1 MLKGKR
7 SILLIR
13 GESFLSALSGEIQ
26 GLSGFRFETVSG
38 LQEGVGKL
46 GDSRFAAI
54 LLDLLLPGGSGF
66 EVLMSLRRNF
76 GLPIFVF
83 SRDVSEADR
92 ILAYEMGAD
101 DYLSADVSQREL
113 VARLRAVISRALL
126 ITGEESDRVRLH
138 FAQDLQIDPGSQ
150 SATQSGKAL
159 RLTRLEFDLLATL
172 VKRSGQICSRESLL
186 HAVSD
191 EHYNVLE
198 RTVDVHI
205 ASLRRKLSDD
215 PKAPRYIQTVRGVG
229 YLLLNSSSQCWD
241 SA

>member
-13 GESFLSALSGEIQ
+13 GQSIFGALNDELQ
-26 GLSGFRFETVSG
+26 ARDVFQFEEVPGLR
-38 LQEGVGKL
+38 EGVGKL
-46 GDSRFAAI
+46 EDTRFVAI
-54 LLDLLLPGGSGF
+54 LLDLLRPGGSGF

-83 SRDVSEADR
+83 SSDVSEADR

-101 DYLSADVSQREL
+101 DYLSADVSRREL
-113 VARLRAVISRALL
+113 IARLRAVISRVLL
-126 ITGEESDRVRLH
+126 ITGEASDVVRLH
-138 FAQDLQIDPGSQ
+138 FAQDLQIEPGAQ
-150 SATQSGKAL
+150 TATQSGKAL

-191 EHYNVLE
+191 EDYSVLE

-205 ASLRRKLSDD
+205 ASLRKKLSDD

-229 YLLLNSSSQCWD
+229 YLLLNSSPRSGN
-241 SA
+241 